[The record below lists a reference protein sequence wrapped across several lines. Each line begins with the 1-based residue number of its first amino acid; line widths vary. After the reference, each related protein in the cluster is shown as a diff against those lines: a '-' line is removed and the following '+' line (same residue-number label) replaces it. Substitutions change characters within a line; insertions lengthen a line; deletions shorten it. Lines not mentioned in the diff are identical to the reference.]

1 MLFQRFKKK
10 ADKFKR
16 KILDSRMSYL
26 QKVMGKWIMR
36 WDIILSL
43 NDNIIFYPGVKEA
56 SLYESSID
64 TSSFLPVELRYLYK
78 TDKYNC

>member
-1 MLFQRFKKK
+1 
-10 ADKFKR
+10 
-16 KILDSRMSYL
+16 
-26 QKVMGKWIMR
+26 MGKWIMR